1 MILGREKTAKISFLN
16 VSKKALFCKPVK
28 NLTFQ
33 VPNKPVF
40 QLEHE
45 DELCRKT
52 VLALLQKKKIPESGQ
67 ITLNAI
73 VSSAFKPRMKFR
85 GKSVLCMLQKNIR
98 RKKAFRPIASESARM
113 YSALSTIL
121 LQPRELALIIRANI
135 GHGAEKT
142 VEALSERY
150 EIPSDVAKTVLC
162 WNLQVFRTR
171 EELESAATRKRE
183 EMQQKLQDETDI
195 LRHQNLLLN
204 ESFQVEKDGVVQT
217 EFRAL
222 SKEEAEIAARKFIR
236 LLNLTDAADK
246 PASSL
251 DGCSRFRL
259 ELCLL
264 LAEEPGVIVA
274 DKAKFAADVD
284 LAEDWEQVFSETGCT
299 LLLI

>member
-1 MILGREKTAKISFLN
+1 MISGREKTAKISFLN
-16 VSKKALFCKPVK
+16 VSKKTLFCKPVK

-45 DELCRKT
+45 DELCKKT
-52 VLALLQKKKIPESGQ
+52 VLALLQKKMIPESGQ

-73 VSSAFKPRMKFR
+73 VSSAFKSRMKFR
-85 GKSVLCMLQKNIR
+85 GESVLCMLQKNIR

-135 GHGAEKT
+135 GHGAERT
-142 VEALSERY
+142 AEALSERY
-150 EIPSDVAKTVLC
+150 EIPWDVAKTVLC

-171 EELESAATRKRE
+171 EELESAAKSKRE
-183 EMQQKLQDETDI
+183 EILQKLQDETDI
-195 LRHQNLLLN
+195 FRQQNLLLN

-264 LAEEPGVIVA
+264 LAEEPGVIAA

-284 LAEDWEQVFSETGCT
+284 LSEDWEQVFSETGCT